1 MSSYSESLQRTEF
14 PKFIYVSE
22 LLRTWETAVLLFLN
36 KESNTNLTLYI
47 SPYLRESG
55 PIKFT
60 SDRPGEFKEQFK
72 EFIRF
77 IHFLRQLKKLNI
89 NGISELIR
97 DEFSITLKHF
107 SGKFPVEYIQ
117 KRKQTHKRKLAKK
130 SRKSRKLRK

>member
-1 MSSYSESLQRTEF
+1 MWKDL
-14 PKFIYVSE
+14 E
-22 LLRTWETAVLLFLN
+22 LKHLFYKSKLMWILFLN

-60 SDRPGEFKEQFK
+60 SDRPGELKEQFK

-89 NGISELIR
+89 NGISELIP

-130 SRKSRKLRK
+130 SRKSWKSRK